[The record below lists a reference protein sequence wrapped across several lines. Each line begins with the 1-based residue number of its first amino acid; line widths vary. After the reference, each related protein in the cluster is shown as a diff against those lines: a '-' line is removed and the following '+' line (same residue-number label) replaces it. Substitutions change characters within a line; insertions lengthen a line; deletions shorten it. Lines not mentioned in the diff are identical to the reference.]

1 VAPRAYSPGSFA
13 KSPQSRRDVA
23 PQSETPL
30 ALFFPPIDDVYRVVQ
45 ERKETTFRRAFV
57 GQK

>member
-13 KSPQSRRDVA
+13 KSPQSRRDVT
-23 PQSETPL
+23 QSETPL
-30 ALFFPPIDDVYRVVQ
+30 AFFFPPIDDVYRVVQ